1 MGARLLRCARN
12 DGWSEGCNLIGI
24 SFKAAADQ
32 PAVGLGRDRRAGF
45 GAS

>member
-24 SFKAAADQ
+24 PSKAAADQ
-32 PAVGLGRDRRAGF
+32 LPVGLGHRRAGF
-45 GAS
+45 AAS